1 MVYLRLV
8 KYGDTYTSYYKF
20 KDAEPWEQCFSADFP
35 LQNPQ
40 VGLIVKN
47 WGAGAELTAE
57 FESFQLEGEGIN
69 FDVGLDGYLPAIWS
83 RIKKDGLR

>member
-57 FESFQLEGEGIN
+57 FESFQL
-69 FDVGLDGYLPAIWS
+69 
-83 RIKKDGLR
+83 